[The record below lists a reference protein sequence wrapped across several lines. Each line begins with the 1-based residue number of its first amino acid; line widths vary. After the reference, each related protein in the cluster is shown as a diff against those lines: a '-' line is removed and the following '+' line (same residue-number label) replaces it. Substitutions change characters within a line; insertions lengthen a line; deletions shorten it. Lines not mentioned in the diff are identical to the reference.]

1 MVEAGPQDEDA
12 VADDEVNGAVLVAEP
27 RRDQAPASMWRSG
40 SGLPMQVDRS
50 RNALSIRR
58 LIVESGP
65 VGASQYVVLAISAA

>member
-12 VADDEVNGAVLVAEP
+12 VADDEVTRRCSSLN
-27 RRDQAPASMWRSG
+27 RRDQAASMWRSG

>member
-1 MVEAGPQDEDA
+1 
-12 VADDEVNGAVLVAEP
+12 
-27 RRDQAPASMWRSG
+27 MWRSG

>member
-1 MVEAGPQDEDA
+1 VVEAGPQDEDA
-12 VADDEVNGAVLVAEP
+12 VADDEVTRRCSSLN
-27 RRDQAPASMWRSG
+27 RRDQAPARMWRSG

>member
-1 MVEAGPQDEDA
+1 MVEAGPHDEDA
-12 VADDEVNGAVLVAEP
+12 VADEEVTRRCSSLN

-65 VGASQYVVLAISAA
+65 VGASRYVVLAISAA